1 MRYYFTPIRITII
14 QKKKN
19 YKITSVG
26 EGVEKLEPFH
36 TVVRNVKWYSHY
48 GKQYDISSEKLKI
61 EPPYDPAILL
71 PSI

>member
-1 MRYYFTPIRITII
+1 MITII
-14 QKKKN
+14 QKKN

-26 EGVEKLEPFH
+26 KGVEELEPFH
-36 TVVRNVKWYSHY
+36 TVVGNVTWYSHY

-61 EPPYDPAILL
+61 EPPH